1 MRDQSILETIAYY
14 LERAAMFTTLAYETE
29 DSQAQFDEYLYRAAQ
44 CYNEAIYFFD
54 KK

>member
-29 DSQAQFDEYLYRAAQ
+29 DLQAQFDEYVYRAIR
-44 CYNEAIYFFD
+44 CYIEATYFLD
-54 KK
+54 KE